1 MKILIAIDGSASSL
15 AALDAL
21 LARRGWFAGNP
32 DLALVHVHM
41 PIPMKRAAAG
51 AGKEAIASC
60 YEEEATANLAPA
72 RERLAREGLAFA
84 TFKRI
89 GEPAAEIAGLAKEW
103 GADLIVMGTHGHGNV
118 AAMLLGSVAQQALAL
133 SPVPVLLP
141 R

>member
-1 MKILIAIDGSASSL
+1 MKILIAIDGSPCSL
-15 AALDAL
+15 AALEAL
-21 LARRGWFAGNP
+21 LARRGWFAGTP
-32 DLALVHVHM
+32 ELALVHVHL
-41 PIPMKRAAAG
+41 PIPIKRAVAW
-51 AGKEAIASC
+51 AGKEVVASY

-89 GEPAAEIAGLAKEW
+89 GEPAVEIAGLAKEW

-118 AAMLLGSVAQQALAL
+118 ATMLLGSVAQKALAL
-133 SPVPVLLP
+133 SPVPVLLL